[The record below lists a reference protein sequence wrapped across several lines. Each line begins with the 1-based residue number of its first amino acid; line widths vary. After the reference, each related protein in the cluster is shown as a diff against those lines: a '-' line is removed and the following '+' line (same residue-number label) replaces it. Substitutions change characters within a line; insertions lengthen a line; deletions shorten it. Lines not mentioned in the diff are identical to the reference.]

1 MHSPPDWGYEFN
13 PAILLGLV
21 ERSIL
26 AQVNGREFRLVMLTD
41 ERGVRPLVLMQT
53 KDGACVWAL
62 PAVVPE
68 GAFAV
73 PISAKAVEAL
83 RAGAT
88 SELALRVDD
97 RGLAFAD
104 LP

>member
-21 ERSIL
+21 ERAIL

-41 ERGVRPLVLMQT
+41 ERGARPLVLMQA

-62 PAVVPE
+62 PSVAPE
-68 GAFAV
+68 GALAV
-73 PISAKAVEAL
+73 PISARAVEAL

-88 SELALRVDD
+88 SGLALRVDD
-97 RGLAFAD
+97 RGIAFAD
-104 LP
+104 VP